1 MLEKFIENRINKK
14 IINFFN
20 KPLVLLIFFG
30 TSITIFFALQ
40 HGIFINIQQAIT
52 TKDTDTRLITIEHS
66 KHKDTIYTY
75 SGSKFINKE
84 KIAEIEHLPNWS
96 INASHVNNDSNLIM
110 IIPNNTK
117 ELINP
122 RFNAEIIAYNL
133 QSKKQ
138 IVIGGDADL
147 LVKPLFDEK
156 NKTVYYRST
165 SHNQETRLIK
175 YNLNTRIKKT
185 IFKTSNEM
193 AIFPIFANK
202 NNLYVIKYDVQG
214 SKLMIISDMKIK
226 EITHLSDHFIRDW
239 SISDDKNQLLFIE
252 QEATNQYLQYNLK
265 ILNINNQ
272 EYVEFNFSKDS
283 YAFQK
288 EILSITGNTTSK
300 NRDAI
305 NYFKPIWL
313 NVNEMAFGTNSVL
326 LQNNQPISTF
336 NINTS
341 SLDQLIQPLKGLD
354 TPIAFDSYGKNMLV
368 KNIQPEMN
376 YLEKIYVINNELKT
390 RLPIESNSLII
401 YANWWYLN

>member
-20 KPLVLLIFFG
+20 KPLVLLILFG

>member
-20 KPLVLLIFFG
+20 KPLVLLILFG

-202 NNLYVIKYDVQG
+202 NNLYVIKYDVHG

-226 EITHLSDHFIRDW
+226 EITHLSDHFTRDW

-341 SLDQLIQPLKGLD
+341 SLDQLIQPLKGFD

>member
-226 EITHLSDHFIRDW
+226 EITHLSDHFTRDW

-368 KNIQPEMN
+368 KNIQPGMN

>member
-20 KPLVLLIFFG
+20 KPLVLLILFG

-226 EITHLSDHFIRDW
+226 EITHLSDHFTRDW

-390 RLPIESNSLII
+390 RLPIESNGLII

>member
-20 KPLVLLIFFG
+20 KPLVLLILFG

-117 ELINP
+117 EVINP

-138 IVIGGDADL
+138 IVIGRDADL

-226 EITHLSDHFIRDW
+226 EITHLSDHFTRDW

-252 QEATNQYLQYNLK
+252 QEATNQHLQYNLK

-288 EILSITGNTTSK
+288 EILSIAGNTTSK

-390 RLPIESNSLII
+390 RLPIESNGLII

>member
-226 EITHLSDHFIRDW
+226 EITHLSDHFTRDW

>member
-20 KPLVLLIFFG
+20 KPLVLLILFG
-30 TSITIFFALQ
+30 TSITIFFASQ

-226 EITHLSDHFIRDW
+226 EITHLSDHFTRDW

-288 EILSITGNTTSK
+288 EILSIAGNTTSK

-390 RLPIESNSLII
+390 RLPIESNGLII

>member
-20 KPLVLLIFFG
+20 KPLVLLILFG

-226 EITHLSDHFIRDW
+226 EITHLSDHFTRDW

>member
-20 KPLVLLIFFG
+20 KPLVLLILFG

-40 HGIFINIQQAIT
+40 HGFFINIQQAIT

-226 EITHLSDHFIRDW
+226 EITHLSDHFTRDW

-288 EILSITGNTTSK
+288 EILSIAGNTTSK

-390 RLPIESNSLII
+390 RLPIESNGLII